1 MSDISG
7 MSGISGMNDISGVI
21 QAIRGPIM
29 LITLG
34 SLVAID
40 YAGVYGFWRT
50 WPVLII
56 IFGLLKLLERASAK
70 PAPPYPG
77 NYPGQQA
84 GGRPGGNAI

>member
-1 MSDISG
+1 
-7 MSGISGMNDISGVI
+7 MNDISAFI

-34 SLVAID
+34 ALVAVD
-40 YAGVYGFWRT
+40 YAGIYGFWRT

-56 IFGLLKLLERASAK
+56 VFGILKLLERASAK

-77 NYPGQQA
+77 HPGA
-84 GGRPGGNAI
+84 PPPGGNVI